1 MSKSSMIRSAHFL
14 FAAAV
19 LLAGCTHQAPAAPQA
34 RTEHPVTLND
44 WNPTPAGTRIAFQ
57 VNNEPP
63 VIQVSDGRGGPPI
76 LYHGH
81 DINPDQLKSIR
92 VLKGKEARDRFGDQT
107 LDAAIIMEF
116 K

>member
-1 MSKSSMIRSAHFL
+1 MIRSAHFL
-14 FAAAV
+14 FAAV
-19 LLAGCTHQAPAAPQA
+19 LLIGCAHQAPVTPQA
-34 RTEHPVTLND
+34 QAGHRVTAIHD
-44 WNPTPAGTRIAFQ
+44 GSPTPTGIRIAWQ
-57 VNNEPP
+57 INNEPP
-63 VIQVSDGRGGPPI
+63 IIQVTDGKGGPPI

-81 DINPDQLKSIR
+81 EIDSDQLKSIR

>member
-1 MSKSSMIRSAHFL
+1 MTRSAHFL
-14 FAAAV
+14 FVAAV
-19 LLAGCTHQAPAAPQA
+19 VVTGCTHPALVAPPAPTGYRLTIHEEGPPAPA
-34 RTEHPVTLND
+34 
-44 WNPTPAGTRIAFQ
+44 GIRIAWQ
-57 VNNEPP
+57 INNEPP
-63 VIQVSDGRGGPPI
+63 IIQVTDGQGGPPI

-81 DINPDQLKSIR
+81 EIDSDQLKSIR